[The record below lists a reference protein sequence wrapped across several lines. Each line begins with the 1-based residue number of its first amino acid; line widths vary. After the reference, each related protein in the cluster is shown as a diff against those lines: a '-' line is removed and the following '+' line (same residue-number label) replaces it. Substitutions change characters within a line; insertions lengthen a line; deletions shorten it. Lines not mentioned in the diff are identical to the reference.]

1 MLRPLATEDSLSE
14 LLADARALL
23 RDRAVRVL
31 EEQFREIEAQALEQ
45 WKLAREQAWSA
56 GRRSITEEFS
66 RTARCLSNAE
76 NQEQWTN
83 ALMDEARRFAQRV
96 ALFAAEG
103 DSLVFR
109 AQRGFDS
116 APAEPVPLREAAAL
130 ANAVESM
137 DTVVAMRT
145 AREVSPAILEMSG
158 AAGPRKIYAVPLA
171 GKSRALAVLY
181 AEGGERAVD
190 LSALELL
197 SGLAAASL
205 EVRRPRA
212 EGLVEIAAAATPQ
225 QRPMI
230 PLPEAHLRAQ
240 RFARVQAAVMQL
252 YRSQSLQAG
261 RASRD
266 VYGALREEIDRSRE
280 EYHEKF
286 LSQPDLNVDYLH
298 QELLHTLANDDIQ
311 MLGPEYPGPMV

>member
-1 MLRPLATEDSLSE
+1 
-14 LLADARALL
+14 
-23 RDRAVRVL
+23 VRVL
-31 EEQFREIEAQALEQ
+31 EEQFREIEAQALKQ

-76 NQEQWTN
+76 NQEQWMD

-116 APAEPVPLREAAAL
+116 APAKPVSLREAAAL
-130 ANAVESM
+130 ATAVESM

-181 AEGGERAVD
+181 AEGGEQAVD

-205 EVRRPRA
+205 ETRRPRA
-212 EGLVEIAAAATPQ
+212 EGLVEIAAATPQ
-225 QRPMI
+225 QRPMA

-240 RFARVQAAVMQL
+240 RFARVQAAVIQL